1 MVNYA
6 NNKESKIS
14 LIVPVYNEGEI
25 LREFY
30 KKVKE
35 VIENVN
41 DFRWEIVF
49 IDDGSTDNSWDVIK
63 TLATRD
69 NSVKALRFSRNFGKE
84 VALTAG
90 VEYVNSDAAICIDAD
105 LQHPPELIPVLLRKW
120 REGFDIVITIR
131 ENIMDYSIFKKI
143 GSRSFYF
150 LMNRF
155 SDLKIPPNSTDYRLL
170 DKKVVEVL
178 KTFRERT
185 RLFRGLIDWMG
196 FKRTYIKF
204 SAPARTGSNST
215 FSYKKLFDLAINS
228 FTSFSLLPLRFTGY
242 LGLLI
247 ASGSFGLLIFM
258 IITKFFFH
266 WVYRPIAFFT
276 VLNTFLIGIILCALG
291 MIALYIGHIH
301 TEVVGRPLYIIE
313 EKIGFDKKDFG

>member
-1 MVNYA
+1 M
-6 NNKESKIS
+6 NNPAISVIMTAYNTEKYIKEAIESILNQTFKNFEFI
-14 LIVPVYNEGEI
+14 IV
-25 LREFY
+25 
-30 KKVKE
+30 
-35 VIENVN
+35 
-41 DFRWEIVF
+41 
-49 IDDGSTDNSWDVIK
+49 DDGSTDNSWDVIK
-63 TLATRD
+63 TLATQD
-69 NSVKALRFSRNFGKE
+69 NSVKAFRFSRNFGKE
-84 VALTAG
+84 IALTAG
-90 VEYVNSDAAICIDAD
+90 IEYVNSDAAICIDAD

-120 REGFDIVITIR
+120 EEGSDIVITIR

-170 DKKVVEVL
+170 DKRVVGVL
-178 KTFRERT
+178 KTSRERT

-276 VLNTFLIGIILCALG
+276 VLNTLLIGIILCALG

-301 TEVVGRPLYIIE
+301 TEGVGRPLYIIE
-313 EKIGFDKKDFG
+313 EKIGFDKKDFD

>member
-170 DKKVVEVL
+170 DKRVVEVL

-247 ASGSFGLLIFM
+247 ASSSFGLFIFM

-313 EKIGFDKKDFG
+313 EKIGFDKKDFD

>member
-1 MVNYA
+1 MNLNSLAISVIMPAYNAEKYI
-6 NNKESKIS
+6 KEAIESILNQTFKNFEFI
-14 LIVPVYNEGEI
+14 IV
-25 LREFY
+25 
-30 KKVKE
+30 
-35 VIENVN
+35 
-41 DFRWEIVF
+41 
-49 IDDGSTDNSWDVIK
+49 DDGSTDNSWDVIK
-63 TLATRD
+63 TLAIQD

-84 VALTAG
+84 IALTAG
-90 VEYVNSDAAICIDAD
+90 IEYANSDAAICIDAD

-120 REGFDIVITIR
+120 EKGSDIVITIR

-170 DKKVVEVL
+170 DKRVVEVL

-185 RLFRGLIDWMG
+185 RPFRGLIDWIG

-204 SAPARTGSNST
+204 SAPARMGSNST

-247 ASGSFGLLIFM
+247 ASDSFGLLIFM

-313 EKIGFDKKDFG
+313 EKIGFDKKNFG